1 MLKTMREELNSA
13 KLDTALE
20 SMIVDAGDRAICRD
34 IMLEACGDCEPTGDD
49 PEMERIIATIP
60 ETEIDDVDT
69 ITESGATVKNEV
81 GEDEKMSDE
90 EILEHFIP
98 DTEEE

>member
-13 KLDTALE
+13 KLDTAME
-20 SMIVDAGDRAICRD
+20 SMIVEAGDRAICRD
-34 IMLEACGDCEPTGDD
+34 TILEACGDVEPTGDD

-60 ETEIDDVDT
+60 ETEIDDADVL
-69 ITESGATVKNEV
+69 TESGATVKNEV
-81 GEDEKMSDE
+81 GEDEKMTDD